1 MFQQPTSYSFDE
13 VKIEGVEDDLYGM
26 INELHI
32 FENIYYGGITGYF
45 ILTDG
50 TEAGLIE
57 QYDLEFLE
65 PFNFRC
71 TNALDE
77 VIEFEGFLN
86 GIRDERTQIS
96 KKVYTI
102 DFVSKSV
109 RQNEL
114 TKKVMKSYRD
124 QTPLKIA
131 EEMTDR
137 LESELVDGSGEEGE
151 QMCFTGGNRT
161 PLDVMKYVCNH
172 SVVGN
177 PETKVKEK
185 EGETSGT
192 TGFLYWETLDGYR
205 FAPVDEL
212 IKGEMYGQWDK
223 YAIQVARTDRDME
236 SQMNGVLDYEFT
248 EIGDFQSKLQSG
260 AFSSKCISLDLDSGL
275 YTELTYKPD
284 ESILTDKMK
293 DIIGDLP
300 TRIFSR
306 IYSNESYNKECK
318 KANDNSYDQSR
329 RYLQQSAARQN
340 TFADQHGRFTLPPR
354 YDMRAGDMF
363 ELKVG
368 KITTKSVDEYDKKHS
383 GKYIIKQVGHHFYTS
398 GHSYTKISTIRTT
411 TQQDDSKS

>member
-1 MFQQPTSYSFDE
+1 MFQQPTHYSFDE
-13 VKIEGVEDDLYGM
+13 VKIEGVDSDLVGM

-57 QYDLEFLE
+57 KYELEFIE
-65 PFNFRC
+65 PFKFRC

-77 VIEFEGFLN
+77 VIEFDGFLN
-86 GIRDERTQIS
+86 GLRDERTQMS
-96 KKVYTI
+96 KKLYTI

-109 RQNEL
+109 RNNDL
-114 TKKVMKSYRD
+114 NRVMKGYRD
-124 QTPLKIA
+124 TTPQQVA
-131 EEMTDR
+131 EEMTER
-137 LESELVDGSGEEGE
+137 LESEFVGGSDEEGE
-151 QMCFTGGNRT
+151 PMSFTGGNRT

-172 SVVGN
+172 SVVGK
-177 PETKVKEK
+177 PEVKVKEK

-205 FAPVDEL
+205 FAPVDKL
-212 IKGEMYGQWDK
+212 ITGEMYGQWDE
-223 YAIQVARTDRDME
+223 YAMQMGRIDRDME
-236 SQMNGVLDYEFT
+236 SQMNGVLDYEFP

-260 AFSSKCISLDLDSGL
+260 AFSSKSISLDLDSGL
-275 YTELTYKPD
+275 YTELTYKPSD
-284 ESILTDKMK
+284 VILTDKMMEAVK
-293 DIIGDLP
+293 DVP

-318 KANDNSYDQSR
+318 KAKDDSYDQSR
-329 RYLQQSAARQN
+329 KYLQQSNARQN

-354 YDMRAGDMF
+354 YKMRAGDMF
-363 ELKVG
+363 EIVVG
-368 KITTKSVDEYDKKHS
+368 KITTKPVDEYDKKHS

-411 TQQDDSKS
+411 TQQDDMTS